1 MKYRE
6 LVEFEPI
13 ETVIQLQEAESP
25 EKARQLV
32 QTFVISD
39 GMADQLT
46 NLVFPNLQFLKPS
59 DNKGILVVGNY
70 GTGKSHL
77 LSLISG
83 ITEQPDLVKVVKN
96 KAVADGSKS
105 IAGKFKVIRIEIPA
119 TLKNLRD
126 IICGRIEDFLSDE
139 GISFSFP
146 PFTQVTSNKDDLSAM
161 MALFGEKYP
170 DQGLLLVV
178 DELLDY
184 LKTRKERDLIL
195 DLGFLREIGEVCKL
209 IRFRFIAGLQESL
222 FDNPK
227 FQFVATSLMRVKDRF
242 EQARIVRQDVA
253 YVVSERLLKKTNE
266 QKAKIRDHLQKF
278 TPLYGSMAEQLEEF
292 VRLFPVHPRYLE
304 VFEAISI
311 AEKREVLKTRKS
323 RRRWLVNSSRTTRT
337 TTSTTSIFKRPSTTM
352 PRSRTRPTRSP
363 TPSLTAITSTL

>member
-1 MKYRE
+1 M
-6 LVEFEPI
+6 
-13 ETVIQLQEAESP
+13 
-25 EKARQLV
+25 
-32 QTFVISD
+32 
-39 GMADQLT
+39 
-46 NLVFPNLQFLKPS
+46 
-59 DNKGILVVGNY
+59 
-70 GTGKSHL
+70 
-77 LSLISG
+77 
-83 ITEQPDLVKVVKN
+83 
-96 KAVADGSKS
+96 
-105 IAGKFKVIRIEIPA
+105 
-119 TLKNLRD
+119 
-126 IICGRIEDFLSDE
+126 

-161 MALFGEKYP
+161 MALFGDKYP

-253 YVVSERLLKKTNE
+253 YVVSERLLRKTNE
-266 QKAKIRDHLQKF
+266 QKAKIREHLQKF

-311 AEKREVLKTRKS
+311 AEKREVLKTLS
-323 RRRWLVNSSRTTRT
+323 SEMRRLLDKDVPSDEPGLISYDSYWNVLQANAAMR
-337 TTSTTSIFKRPSTTM
+337 SIPEIREVIDVSKVVENRIQQAY
-352 PRSRTRPTRSP
+352 TRPALKPMALRIIHGLSVHRLATDDIHAKIGP
-363 TPSLTAITSTL
+363 TAEELRDGLFLFSTMLPERHQ